1 MLIQLNGGWTSWAV
15 AHRSDMA
22 EMSEMDL
29 NMVGVVVVG
38 ERGAVGVRIFAGE
51 EKVFLFT
58 TVVLLNCE

>member
-1 MLIQLNGGWTSWAV
+1 
-15 AHRSDMA
+15 MA

-38 ERGAVGVRIFAGE
+38 ERGAVSVRIFAGE

>member
-1 MLIQLNGGWTSWAV
+1 M
-15 AHRSDMA
+15 AHRGDMA
-22 EMSEMDL
+22 EMCEMGL
-29 NMVGVVVVG
+29 NMVGVGGVVG